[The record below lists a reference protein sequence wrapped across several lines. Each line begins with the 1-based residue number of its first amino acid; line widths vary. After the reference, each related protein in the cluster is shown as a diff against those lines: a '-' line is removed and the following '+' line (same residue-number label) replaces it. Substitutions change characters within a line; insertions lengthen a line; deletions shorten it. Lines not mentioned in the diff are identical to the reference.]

1 MKSKAEFELK
11 ATIESKRAV
20 GTEDYVKA
28 ASGSAAVCANVLRRL
43 LLQRRLQRDIRV

>member
-1 MKSKAEFELK
+1 MKSKAELELK

-20 GTEDYVKA
+20 GTEDYVMA